1 MKEQF
6 VFTSE
11 SVTAGHPDR
20 LCDSI
25 CDAVLDRYLQQDPYA
40 RLVAECALSKNVLFL
55 AARFAADASVD
66 IPEVARQVISDVG
79 YREEDFDPDEC
90 TVVTSFN
97 QLPSDRRWP
106 ADETG
111 LSDAELD
118 NLPNTHQVT
127 VFGFACRQTPEF
139 LPLPIVLANRLARR
153 LTEARRQ
160 GLLPGVSPDCTVQVG
175 VAFQGQT
182 PVGIHSLTLIAGH
195 EGGGAG
201 GAVDVRGSLIEH
213 VVDAVFQDQ
222 VLRPDQDTQIILN
235 PEGSFRRS
243 GPAAHS
249 GMTGRKTSAD
259 TYGSYA
265 RYCSSALSGKDPAR
279 IDRIGVYAAR
289 HAAKNLVAAGLAEEC
304 EVQLSYTYGQSSPAS
319 VQVNTFGGGARK
331 ERELQRL
338 LEQHFDFRLGAIVRD
353 FDLRHRPTQSRHGFY
368 RHLPAQGHFG
378 ADSLPWEALDKVAE
392 LQS

>member
-1 MKEQF
+1 MKEQYL
-6 VFTSE
+6 FTSE

-20 LCDSI
+20 LCDSV

-55 AARFAADASVD
+55 AARFAAEASVD
-66 IPEVARQVISDVG
+66 IPEVARQVIGEVG

-90 TVVTSFN
+90 TVVSSFN
-97 QLPSDRRWP
+97 PLPSDKRWP

-111 LSDAELD
+111 LSDAELEQ
-118 NLPNTHQVT
+118 LPNTHQVT
-127 VFGFACRQTPEF
+127 VFGFACRQTPEY

-153 LTEARRQ
+153 LTAARRE

-175 VAFQGQT
+175 VAFQGRT
-182 PVGIHSLTLIAGH
+182 PVSIHSLTLIAGH
-195 EGGGAG
+195 EGGPAG
-201 GAVDVRGSLIEH
+201 DARDIRGSLIQH

-222 VLRPDQDTQIILN
+222 AIRPDQHTQIILN

-259 TYGSYA
+259 TYGGYA
-265 RYCSSALSGKDPAR
+265 RHCGAALSGKDPAR

-289 HAAKNLVAAGLAEEC
+289 YAAKNLVAAGLAEEC
-304 EVQLSYTYGQSSPAS
+304 EVQLSYTFGQSRPAS
-319 VQVNTFGGGARK
+319 VQVNSFGGGARK

-338 LEQHFDFRLGAIVRD
+338 LEQHFDFRLGAIIRD
-353 FDLRHRPTQSRHGFY
+353 FDLRHQPALSRHGFY
-368 RHLPAQGHFG
+368 HNLPAQGHFG
-378 ADSLPWEALDKVAE
+378 SEHLPWEALDKVAL